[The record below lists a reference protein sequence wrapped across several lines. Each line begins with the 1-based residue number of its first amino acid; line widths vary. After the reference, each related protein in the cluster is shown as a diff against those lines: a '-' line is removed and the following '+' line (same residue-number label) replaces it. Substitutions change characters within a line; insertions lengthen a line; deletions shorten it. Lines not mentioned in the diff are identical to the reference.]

1 MGLGEVFPRPRAARR
16 SAWRRNVKSGFDGAA
31 NVAGVWEACYN
42 LSTRGKYLERIPGCG
57 VIAQARNNERLMKA
71 QRLKHQPGAS
81 RYHLDVSF
89 TLLRVFSCWLLLA
102 LLATPA
108 FAASY
113 APKRVPGA
121 EIFDN
126 KTVLPIRIQISS
138 NEMARLRRNDREAV
152 RATVWKGTNV
162 WHDVALHVKGAAG
175 SRRGID
181 DKPALTLNFQKFV
194 PDQRFHGLKKIH
206 LNNSVQDGSY
216 LCENICGELYRK
228 AGIAAARVTYATVEL
243 NGRKRGFYVVKE
255 GFTKDFLAMH
265 FKNNDGNL
273 YDGGFLKEIT
283 EQLERDIDGED
294 GPRDWSD
301 LKALAE
307 AAQIPEPFVRFQ
319 EMSKVLDVDR
329 FATYCALQI
338 MTWDWDGYL
347 MNRNN
352 YRVYHD
358 PSSGKMVFLPHGMDQ
373 MFWETTHFPIPRP
386 NHRFNGLVANRFIET
401 PQGKKLYL
409 ERFGQVFTNVFQIDM
424 LTNRVNELASLI
436 RPVLVQSGIDMADK
450 KLGEEAAK
458 KAGENAGKNFDNE
471 VKRRRDLIT
480 AQHANFVRRLNEPEP
495 KPPVFT
501 SGIASITNWSIT
513 LRPADPANAIRD
525 RVVHDGRQTLH
536 VLTTNKTTNTA
547 ASWRANVLLHAGNY
561 RFEAMAKG
569 AGIVSVLN
577 TNKGEGAGI
586 RHSGISTNRLNKLV
600 GDTGWEKLE
609 YDLRVK
615 EEREVELIAELRAK
629 AGEVWFD
636 ADSFKLVK
644 IQPQAEVKAP

>member
-1 MGLGEVFPRPRAARR
+1 MWREFGNGVTTCQRAANTLKEFPAVASLHRLETT
-16 SAWRRNVKSGFDGAA
+16 NV
-31 NVAGVWEACYN
+31 
-42 LSTRGKYLERIPGCG
+42 
-57 VIAQARNNERLMKA
+57 MKA
-71 QRLKHQPGAS
+71 RRLKHQPAAGC
-81 RYHLDVSF
+81 F
-89 TLLRVFSCWLLLA
+89 IFLLSLLVA
-102 LLATPA
+102 PA

-113 APKRVPGA
+113 APKRAPGA

-152 RATVWKGTNV
+152 RATVWEGTNV

-181 DKPALTLNFQKFV
+181 DKPALTLNFQKYV

-265 FKNNDGNL
+265 FKDNDGNL
-273 YDGGFLKEIT
+273 YDGGFLREVT
-283 EQLERDIDGED
+283 EQLERDIDGD
-294 GPRDWSD
+294 NGPRDWSD
-301 LKALAE
+301 LKALVK
-307 AAQIPEPFVRFQ
+307 AAQVPEPFVRFQ

-358 PSSGKMVFLPHGMDQ
+358 PNTGKMVFLPHGMDQ
-373 MFWETTHFPIPRP
+373 MFWETTHFPLPRP
-386 NHRFNGLVANRFIET
+386 NHRFNGLIANRFIET

-409 ERFGQVFTNVFQIDM
+409 ERFGQVFSNVFQIEM
-424 LTNRVNELASLI
+424 LTNRVNELTELI
-436 RPVLVQSGIDMADK
+436 RPYMSNTNDYNNQ
-450 KLGEEAAK
+450 AK
-458 KAGENAGKNFDNE
+458 
-471 VKRRRDLIT
+471 RIRDLIRS
-480 AQHANFVRRLNEPEP
+480 QHANFVRRLNEPEP

-525 RVVHDGRQTLH
+525 RVLHDGRQTLH

-561 RFEAMAKG
+561 RFEAMAKA
-569 AGIVSVLN
+569 AGIVPVLN
-577 TNKGEGAGI
+577 TNKGAGAGI
-586 RHSGISTNRLNKLV
+586 RHSGISTNRLNKLI

-609 YDLRVK
+609 YELRVK
-615 EEREVELIAELRAK
+615 EEREVELIAELRAM

-644 IQPQAEVKAP
+644 IQPQAEVKVP

>member
-1 MGLGEVFPRPRAARR
+1 MWREFGKRVTSCQRAAITLKEFTTVASLKSLGTKGRNLKPR
-16 SAWRRNVKSGFDGAA
+16 IHTVEASASHNGTSWSVFRQV
-31 NVAGVWEACYN
+31 C
-42 LSTRGKYLERIPGCG
+42 
-57 VIAQARNNERLMKA
+57 
-71 QRLKHQPGAS
+71 
-81 RYHLDVSF
+81 
-89 TLLRVFSCWLLLA
+89 LRALLLLVTVSSA
-102 LLATPA
+102 S
-108 FAASY
+108 AASY
-113 APKRVPGA
+113 GTKRVPGA

-138 NEMARLRRNDREAV
+138 NEMARLRRDDRQPV
-152 RATVWKGTNV
+152 RATVWEGTNV
-162 WHDVALHVKGAAG
+162 YHDVGLHVKGAAG

-206 LNNSVQDGSY
+206 LNNSVQDPSY

-228 AGIAAARVTYATVEL
+228 AGVAAARVTYATLEL

-265 FKNNDGNL
+265 FKSNDGNL

-283 EQLERDIDGED
+283 EQLERDIDGDD

-301 LKALAE
+301 LKALAK
-307 AAQIPEPFVRFQ
+307 AAQIPEPYVRFQ
-319 EMSKVLDVDR
+319 ELSKVLDVDR

-373 MFWETTHFPIPRP
+373 MFWETTHFPLPRP
-386 NHRFNGLVANRFIET
+386 HHRFNGLVANRFIET

-409 ERFGQVFTNVFQIDM
+409 ERFGEVFTNVFQIET
-424 LTNRVNELASLI
+424 LTNRVNELTALI
-436 RPVLVQSGIDMADK
+436 RPYMSDTNEHNKQ
-450 KLGEEAAK
+450 AK
-458 KAGENAGKNFDNE
+458 
-471 VKRRRDLIT
+471 RIRDLIT

-525 RVVHDGRQTLH
+525 RVMFEGRRTLH

-547 ASWRANVLLHAGNY
+547 ASWRASVLLNQGNY
-561 RFEAMAKG
+561 RFEAMAKA
-569 AGIVSVLN
+569 AGIVPVLN
-577 TNKGEGAGI
+577 TNKGAGAGI
-586 RHSGISTNRLNKLV
+586 RISGTSTNRMNKLV

-609 YDLRVK
+609 YELRVK
-615 EEREVELIAELRAK
+615 EEREIELIAELRAT

-644 IQPQAEVKAP
+644 IKPPPEVKAP